1 MNFTIKELAE
11 LLNVS
16 KGTISNHAI
25 KRNLK
30 LNKNEHN
37 IVLIQLEQSKQ
48 IAESIN
54 QFKSDK
60 EKINIDDVFKE
71 YEATEDIKEDTS
83 KAEAQR
89 SSNNDDLVELL
100 KSQIEDLKRD
110 KSDYLEQL
118 NTKDK
123 QIEQL
128 NTTLDE
134 QQKLLH
140 NQQSLQLQSNEKIKA
155 LEIELNEIKDDTSKA
170 DNIQD
175 TNKVDSFYKDLREDK
190 QQNNSNTNKKG
201 GLLSRFFK

>member
-155 LEIELNEIKDDTSKA
+155 LEIELQEVKE
-170 DNIQD
+170 DNTKQD
-175 TNKVDSFYKDLREDK
+175 TNKVDSFYKDLKEDK
-190 QQNNSNTNKKG
+190 QENNSTTNKKD